1 MTAMPHSPRTVRART
16 RLRRQSLFGGA
27 LTIVWLAKLLMLI
40 ALPFG
45 GRALAAER
53 VKGEV
58 RVSTE
63 GGYAR
68 LVFRFEKEMPA
79 SIHLN
84 YPVMVVTFKQP
95 VAVSV
100 DRLSGAAS
108 DYIGAARIDP
118 DGMSVRIA
126 LVHKVKIDSIPAAE
140 QLFIDLL
147 PETWSGLPPSLPRE
161 TIEDLAKRALEA
173 ERQLRLQRITA

>member
-16 RLRRQSLFGGA
+16 RLRRRSLFGGA
-27 LTIVWLAKLLMLI
+27 LTIVWLAQLLMLI

-95 VAVSV
+95 VA
-100 DRLSGAAS
+100 A
-108 DYIGAARIDP
+108 Y
-118 DGMSVRIA
+118 
-126 LVHKVKIDSIPAAE
+126 
-140 QLFIDLL
+140 
-147 PETWSGLPPSLPRE
+147 
-161 TIEDLAKRALEA
+161 
-173 ERQLRLQRITA
+173 